1 MEYILFAIVGIT
13 ALISV
18 ALLPK
23 VCSEHSFF
31 SGLSPEGNTP
41 SVFTLTFSQVTT
53 WIFARSLMNAAI
65 LGYFY
70 GIWGTLAYAAYYL
83 SFLTGWKIIDAVR
96 FKQGFKSLHAF
107 FYQRFG
113 RVGVACYNVVVV
125 IRLISEVFAN
135 LLVVGILFGAVG
147 SNMYSIAVIGFSA
160 VVLLYSMLGGLHAS
174 LKTDVFQMSMFI
186 TVLLLLAVCV
196 FDSGQFLL
204 SDLQF
209 ISFDMSQPGPI
220 LLVVALLQI
229 WSYPMHDPVMMDRG
243 FLADRETTRKS
254 FLHAAWISSVCIIA
268 FGCLGVLAGAHALQ
282 DDTMNSVL
290 LRMLGEWPMLL
301 LSVALIVSAMS
312 TLDSSLSSAS
322 KLVAVDMKLI
332 SPSLFNGRLVML
344 VFMLLG
350 VLCVFWGNQDLF
362 SAVAVSG
369 TASMFLAPVVFFSIF
384 ANRTNIPVWSFL
396 VAFFVAIVGAA
407 LYFLESSGYMQWL
420 GDAHK
425 YTKLLW
431 ISACVLSV
439 GCIAFWLGM
448 KTSHEDFSQKYS
460 MKNRLENASQY
471 SSDRFLRKTSI
482 NR

>member
-1 MEYILFAIVGIT
+1 MEYILFTIVGMT
-13 ALISV
+13 ALVSMVLI
-18 ALLPK
+18 PK
-23 VCSEHSFF
+23 ACTEHSFF
-31 SGLSPEGNTP
+31 SGLSPEGKMP
-41 SVFTLTFSQVTT
+41 GVLTLTFSLVTT

-83 SFLTGWKIIDAVR
+83 SFLTGWKIIDSLR
-96 FKQGFKSLHAF
+96 FKQDYESLHAF
-107 FYQRFG
+107 FNQRFG

-125 IRLISEVFAN
+125 IRLVSEVFAN

-147 SNMYSIAVIGFSA
+147 SNLYATAIIGFS
-160 VVLLYSMLGGLHAS
+160 VLVLLYSMLGGLHAS
-174 LKTDVFQMSMFI
+174 LKTDVFQMGMFI
-186 TVLLLLAVCV
+186 SVLLLLVVCV

-209 ISFDMSQPGPI
+209 IGLDISQPGPI

-254 FLHAAWISSVCIIA
+254 FLHAAWISGVCITA

-282 DDTMNSVL
+282 GDTMNSVL

-332 SPSLFNGRLVML
+332 SPSLINGRLVML

-384 ANRTNIPVWSFL
+384 ANRSNIPVWSFL

-407 LYFLESSGYMQWL
+407 LYFIESSSYTQWL
-420 GDAHK
+420 GEAHK

-431 ISACVLSV
+431 ISVAVLATGCV
-439 GCIAFWLGM
+439 AFWLGM
-448 KTSHEDFSQKYS
+448 KTSQEGS
-460 MKNRLENASQY
+460 SQY
-471 SSDRFLRKTSI
+471 ASDKFLRKTLG
-482 NR
+482 